1 MANNELRIPLTRTPG
16 SSSFMKA
23 SFNGTN
29 AFLGI
34 GFLTIPY
41 ALSSGGWLSL
51 VLFFSIAAMTFY
63 TGLLIVRCMEVDP
76 SISSYYDIAERA
88 FGMKGRMIVMFM
100 MNAEMYL
107 IAIGFLILE
116 GDNLQKLFPE
126 FMIKLGELTLD
137 GKQSFVIIT
146 GLLLSPSM
154 LLTDLSMLSYISAT
168 GVFSCLV
175 IVVSIFSVG
184 AFDGVGFHAKGSVL
198 LNVDTLPTA
207 VGLYIVSFGGHPVI
221 PSIYTSMRDSCQFSK
236 VLVFSFVLATL
247 NYMTIAI
254 LGYLMY
260 GDGVESEITLNL
272 PTSKVSGRV
281 AIYTTLLIP
290 VTRYSLVVTPI
301 ATAIEGGLSEKY
313 KNQKPVRLLIRV
325 ALLISTVIVAYVF
338 PYYESL
344 MAIVGSVFVVSASFL
359 LPCLCYLKISDLNW
373 NWNCEQMGVFGII
386 VFGILAG
393 VLGTYSSISELIT

>member
-1 MANNELRIPLTRTPG
+1 MANNELRIPLIRTPG

-29 AFLGI
+29 AFL
-34 GFLTIPY
+34 
-41 ALSSGGWLSL
+41 
-51 VLFFSIAAMTFY
+51 
-63 TGLLIVRCMEVDP
+63 
-76 SISSYYDIAERA
+76 
-88 FGMKGRMIVMFM
+88 
-100 MNAEMYL
+100 EMYL
-107 IAIGFLILE
+107 IATGFLILE

-146 GLLLSPSM
+146 GLLFSALM

-175 IVVSIFSVG
+175 IVVSIFCVG

-198 LNVDTLPTA
+198 LNLDTLPTA

-221 PSIYTSMRDSCQFSK
+221 PSIYMSMRDSCQFSK
-236 VLVFSFVLATL
+236 VLVFSFILATL

-260 GDGVESEITLNL
+260 GDGIESEITLNL
-272 PTSKVSGRV
+272 PTKVSGRV

-290 VTRYSLVVTPI
+290 VTRYSLLVAPI

-325 ALLISTVIVAYVF
+325 ALLISTVIVACVF

-373 NWNCEQMGVFGII
+373 NWNCEQMGIVGII

-393 VLGTYSSISELIT
+393 VLGTYSSIFELLT

>member
-1 MANNELRIPLTRTPG
+1 M
-16 SSSFMKA
+16 
-23 SFNGTN
+23 
-29 AFLGI
+29 
-34 GFLTIPY
+34 
-41 ALSSGGWLSL
+41 
-51 VLFFSIAAMTFY
+51 
-63 TGLLIVRCMEVDP
+63 
-76 SISSYYDIAERA
+76 
-88 FGMKGRMIVMFM
+88 
-100 MNAEMYL
+100 
-107 IAIGFLILE
+107 
-116 GDNLQKLFPE
+116 
-126 FMIKLGELTLD
+126 
-137 GKQSFVIIT
+137 
-146 GLLLSPSM
+146 
-154 LLTDLSMLSYISAT
+154 
-168 GVFSCLV
+168 
-175 IVVSIFSVG
+175 
-184 AFDGVGFHAKGSVL
+184 
-198 LNVDTLPTA
+198 
-207 VGLYIVSFGGHPVI
+207 
-221 PSIYTSMRDSCQFSK
+221 
-236 VLVFSFVLATL
+236 FSFVLATL

-290 VTRYSLVVTPI
+290 VTRYSLLVAPI

-373 NWNCEQMGVFGII
+373 NWNCEQMGIVGVI

-393 VLGTYSSISELIT
+393 VLGTYSSIFELLT